1 MIIAITGP
9 AGAGKD
15 TAAAYLEEKFSIPH
29 ISGGDI
35 LREMLT
41 SLGLEP
47 KKAALGPF
55 GTFLRTQYGA
65 NIIIK
70 MGIAKAKGGS
80 FIANGSRSPAE
91 ATLFKESGAFI
102 IYIDAS
108 EGERHERIGARA
120 RGDDAKDK
128 HLLRALD
135 NQERGSQSPVGENL
149 EDIRP
154 MADAVIVNDGS
165 LEDLYKKLDHACG
178 HLSV

>member
-15 TAAAYLEEKFSIPH
+15 TAAAYLEKKFGIPH

-47 KKAALGPF
+47 RKAALGPF

-65 NIIIK
+65 DIIIK

-80 FIANGSRSPAE
+80 FVANGFRSPAE

-102 IYIDAS
+102 IYIDAP

-120 RGDDAKDK
+120 RGDDVKEI

-135 NQERGSQSPVGENL
+135 DQERGSQSPVGENL

-154 MADAVIVNDGS
+154 MADVVIVNDGS
-165 LEDLYKKLDHACG
+165 LEDLYEKLDNVSDQ
-178 HLSV
+178 LEK